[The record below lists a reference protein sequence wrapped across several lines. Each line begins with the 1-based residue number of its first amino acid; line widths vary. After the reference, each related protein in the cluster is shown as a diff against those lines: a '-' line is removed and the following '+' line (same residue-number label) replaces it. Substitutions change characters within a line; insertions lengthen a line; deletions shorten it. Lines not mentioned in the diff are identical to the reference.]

1 MKINA
6 IFRGEPQERDV
17 IGEPIREG
25 GLAFYVI
32 QLPDAPPY
40 SRLRAIEPR
49 TGFLMRSAGSREEMV
64 ENIREVFR
72 DKGVKGIKAKIRSI
86 AKGTNLNPHLEG

>member
-6 IFRGEPQERDV
+6 IFWGEPQERDV

-32 QLPDAPPY
+32 R

-49 TGFLMRSAGSREEMV
+49 TGFLMCSAGSRKELK
-64 ENIREVFR
+64 ENVREVFR

-86 AKGTNLNPHLEG
+86 AKGKNLNPHLES

>member
-6 IFRGEPQERDV
+6 IFREGPREQDV

-32 QLPDAPPY
+32 RLASASPY

-49 TGFLMRSAGSREEMV
+49 TGFIMCSAGSRKELK
-64 ENIREVFR
+64 ENVREVFR
-72 DKGVKGIKAKIRSI
+72 DKGVKKIKAKIRSI
-86 AKGTNLNPHLEG
+86 AQGKNLNPHLEG